1 MSFYTVV
8 NCMDGRVQL
17 PVINY
22 IMDRF
27 GVDYVDSITEPGP
40 NRLMAQD
47 ADSVV
52 VRGILEKIGISLHRH
67 KSRGVALVGH
77 HDCAG
82 NPSKKGEQVEQ
93 LRKAMAVVKKEFP
106 DIDVI
111 MLWVNNDWEVEEVA
125 VEGA

>member
-52 VRGILEKIGISLHRH
+52 VRGILEKISISLHRH

>member
-47 ADSVV
+47 ADSVIV
-52 VRGILEKIGISLHRH
+52 KGILEKIGISLNRH

-77 HDCAG
+77 YDCAG
-82 NPSKKGEQVEQ
+82 NPSNKGDQIKQ
-93 LRKAMAVVKKEFP
+93 LQKAMTIVKKEFP
-106 DIDVI
+106 DIHVI
-111 MLWVNNDWEVEEVA
+111 MLWVNNDWEVEEVH
-125 VEGA
+125 